1 MLGAPGQSRGSPS
14 PAEGQEGGLGGSE
27 GSIHQDDAEAARQ
40 ALEAFLERFCGKY
53 PRLKKVFQLHDSLFT
68 FYEFPQ
74 SIRPTIYTSNL
85 IENNNKGLK
94 HHAKLKEQFPNEE
107 SLERFVC
114 TFYSEYNRKQ
124 GEKAHRG
131 FREATAELLDMFPK
145 P

>member
-1 MLGAPGQSRGSPS
+1 MEDRKEVLAVLK
-14 PAEGQEGGLGGSE
+14 EVY
-27 GSIHQDDAEAARQ
+27 HQDDAEAARQ

>member
-1 MLGAPGQSRGSPS
+1 MLDEPNSF
-14 PAEGQEGGLGGSE
+14 L
-27 GSIHQDDAEAARQ
+27 
-40 ALEAFLERFCGKY
+40 AFIVSCSVRKRKSYG
-53 PRLKKVFQLHDSLFT
+53 HH
-68 FYEFPQ
+68 
-74 SIRPTIYTSNL
+74 
-85 IENNNKGLK
+85 NKGLK

>member
-1 MLGAPGQSRGSPS
+1 MHLARAVARLVRQKDRKEVL
-14 PAEGQEGGLGGSE
+14 AVLKEVY
-27 GSIHQDDAEAARQ
+27 HQDDAEAARQ

-114 TFYSEYNRKQ
+114 TFYSEYNRK
-124 GEKAHRG
+124 
-131 FREATAELLDMFPK
+131 
-145 P
+145 

>member
-1 MLGAPGQSRGSPS
+1 MGRGDRCI
-14 PAEGQEGGLGGSE
+14 LK
-27 GSIHQDDAEAARQ
+27 

>member
-1 MLGAPGQSRGSPS
+1 M
-14 PAEGQEGGLGGSE
+14 
-27 GSIHQDDAEAARQ
+27 
-40 ALEAFLERFCGKY
+40 
-53 PRLKKVFQLHDSLFT
+53 
-68 FYEFPQ
+68 
-74 SIRPTIYTSNL
+74 
-85 IENNNKGLK
+85 K